1 MSRSDVSLIR
11 LSEPRFPVVQEPWVH
26 GLLYLG
32 IGVVAAVAL
41 GHKFNAWEWA
51 ILGLVVA
58 GAVYLASCWTQG
70 SRLLLIAGAIAG
82 ASILSVGVE
91 GGSVLQAIGHTV
103 ATSQSQILAMSIL
116 VVTACLCF
124 LSGWLVNGERALLVG
139 EKMVAASVVLG
150 LSAMLVRWEESY
162 RLGQHLGHIPIS
174 NLYEVFVLFVVI
186 IGFIQIRVMTRPE
199 LRKAGGLMSMVS
211 VAAVAFLTWYALER
225 GAHEIQP
232 LVPALDSYW
241 MKLHVPANF
250 IGYGAFCLAA
260 MLGVARLLVD
270 YKGPMRSLPSSDALD
285 DGMYRLI
292 AVGFVFFTIATILG
306 ALWAAEAWGGYW
318 SWDPK
323 ETWALI
329 VWLNYA
335 SWLHMRLVHGYRGV
349 VTAWWAVIGLLVTL
363 FAFLGVNMYLSGL
376 HSYGGL

>member
-1 MSRSDVSLIR
+1 MSRSDVSVIR
-11 LSEPRFPVVQEPWVH
+11 LAPPRLPVVNERWVH
-26 GLLYLG
+26 YFFYSTIGGLT
-32 IGVVAAVAL
+32 AL
-41 GHKFNAWEWA
+41 VRGAQFSAWEWA
-51 ILGLVVA
+51 ILALAVA
-58 GAVYLASCWTQG
+58 GAVHLATWWAKG
-70 SRLLLIAGAIAG
+70 SRLLLIAGALAG
-82 ASILSVGVE
+82 ASILSVGFSN
-91 GGSVLQAIGHTV
+91 GPVLQAIGRTL
-103 ATSQSQILAMSIL
+103 ATSQAQILGMSVL
-116 VVTACLCF
+116 VVTAFACF
-124 LSGWLVNGERALLVG
+124 LASLWSRTERAYQLG
-139 EKMVAASVVLG
+139 EKLVAASVILG

-186 IGFIQIRVMTRPE
+186 IGMIQMWVMNQLE
-199 LRKAGGLMSMVS
+199 LRKAAGLMSL
-211 VAAVAFLTWYALER
+211 VAVAGVAFLTWYALER

-260 MLGVARLLVD
+260 MLGVARLLVEH
-270 YKGPMRSLPSSDALD
+270 KGRIRSLPSADALEE
-285 DGMYRLI
+285 GMYRLI
-292 AVGFVFFTIATILG
+292 AAGFVFFTVATILG

-335 SWLHMRLVHGYRGV
+335 SWLHMRLVHGFRGV
-349 VTAWWAVIGLLVTL
+349 VTAWWAVVGLLVTL

-376 HSYGGL
+376 HSYGSL